1 MGDRMVLLQLLHRL
15 RDDKVRD
22 PNVDLFIAVLEN
34 KVDDVK
40 KALADGADP
49 NKTDKEVIGRYRNL
63 LAQTCPA
70 ALQAWTRGEPAGG
83 GTVM

>member
-1 MGDRMVLLQLLHRL
+1 
-15 RDDKVRD
+15 
-22 PNVDLFIAVLEN
+22 IAVLEN

-49 NKTDKEVIGRYRNL
+49 NQTDKEVIGRYRNV
-63 LAQTCPA
+63 LAQICPA

-83 GTVM
+83 GMVM